1 MTMEKYDN
9 TKNPDVP
16 ALTIR
21 KNGTVAFN
29 SLAAK
34 QLPVKDRRFA
44 ALYYDKDEHAIGI
57 ELKKDNPDKSAF
69 AVSLEKGKIPAI
81 SCQGFLRHCGISYKD
96 RSRVFPILWNKQENM
111 VTIKVT

>member
-21 KNGTVAFN
+21 KNGTMSFN

-44 ALYYDKDEHAIGI
+44 ALYYDIDEHAIGI

-81 SCQGFLRHCGISYKD
+81 SCQGFLRHYGIPFKE
-96 RSRVFPILWNKQENM
+96 RSKVYPVKWDANSNM
-111 VTIKVT
+111 ATVNLT